1 MYSSFPSLGRRILN
15 GRVDK
20 YSTIVIDQNRYS
32 VPDYLVGEV
41 VRMKVYSDSI
51 QCFYHEEKSQL
62 IAVKQG
68 IRSGVYNSIIM

>member
-1 MYSSFPSLGRRILN
+1 MTPNELLYTEQEYVFIVPLPDAARILN

-51 QCFYHEEKSQL
+51 QCFITK
-62 IAVKQG
+62 KN
-68 IRSGVYNSIIM
+68 RNSLP

>member
-1 MYSSFPSLGRRILN
+1 
-15 GRVDK
+15 VDK

-51 QCFYHEEKSQL
+51 QCFYHEEK
-62 IAVKQG
+62 IATHCRKTGNQEWEFTT
-68 IRSGVYNSIIM
+68 RSLCRHSKEKAWCISH

>member
-1 MYSSFPSLGRRILN
+1 M
-15 GRVDK
+15 DK

-68 IRSGVYNSIIM
+68 IRVEFTTRSLCRHSKEKAWCISH